1 MQKGGSCMV
10 FGEEAYSVLVV
21 SSNSRFND
29 AITPLLPYSEYYP
42 VCFVSNIA
50 AARREILA
58 RAYDFVI
65 IHAPLPDDVGTRFA
79 IDTSARTES
88 VVLLLLKSDAYEQ
101 INAKVQPHGVFTL
114 LVPTPIQTLKQ
125 GLKWMAATRERL
137 RKMEKKAMTI
147 EEKMEEI
154 RQVNRAKWILI
165 KQLKMTEEEAHH
177 HIEKQAM
184 DRCCS
189 KKEIARSIIM
199 TYS

>member
-1 MQKGGSCMV
+1 MQKGGSSMV
-10 FGEEAYSVLVV
+10 FGEDVYSVLVV

-29 AITPLLPYSEYYP
+29 AIISLLPYSEYYP

-58 RAYDFVI
+58 RTYDFI
-65 IHAPLPDDVGTRFA
+65 IINAPLPDDVGTRFA
-79 IDTSARTES
+79 IDICARTES
-88 VVLLLLKSDAYEQ
+88 VVLLLLKSDSYEQ
-101 INAKVQPHGVFTL
+101 INSRVQPYGVFTL
-114 LVPTPIQTLKQ
+114 PVPTPMQTLKQ
-125 GLKWMAATRERL
+125 GLKWMAAARERM
-137 RKMEKKAMTI
+137 RKMAKKALTI

-165 KQLKMTEEEAHH
+165 EQLKMTEEEAHH

-189 KKEIARSIIM
+189 KKEIALGIIK
-199 TYS
+199 TYT

>member
-10 FGEEAYSVLVV
+10 FGEEVYSVLVV

-65 IHAPLPDDVGTRFA
+65 INAPLPDDFGTRFA

-101 INAKVQPHGVFTL
+101 INSKVQPHGVFTL

-125 GLKWMAATRERL
+125 GLKRL

-165 KQLKMTEEEAHH
+165 EQLKMTEEEAHH

-189 KKEIARSIIM
+189 KREIALGIIK
-199 TYS
+199 TYT

>member
-1 MQKGGSCMV
+1 MV
-10 FGEEAYSVLVV
+10 FGEEVYSVLVV

-65 IHAPLPDDVGTRFA
+65 INAPLPDDFGTRFA

-101 INAKVQPHGVFTL
+101 INSKVQPHGVFTL

-125 GLKWMAATRERL
+125 GLKRL

-165 KQLKMTEEEAHH
+165 EQLKMTEEEAHH

-189 KKEIARSIIM
+189 KREIALGIIK
-199 TYS
+199 TYT